1 MMQRR
6 TLLAAAAALGASAAA
21 RAQVPAMSAVS
32 TIPAIPAVLTLMV
45 PFPAGGASD
54 LYARAI
60 GPRMAKELG
69 CTVIV
74 ENLPGASGT
83 LAIAKVLGRAAAGD
97 MLVVGSPTE
106 LILAPATLQ
115 SARYKPEDFRPLA
128 MLSRSQLAL
137 YARSDLPVNSVDE
150 LVAWAKANPATP
162 LSYGSVG
169 IGSIYHLAGDAF
181 AEATGMPMTHVPYK
195 GGAPLITDLT
205 GGHIDLVLLPADGNM
220 ARRVASGKPKAL
232 AVTGSTRSPVFPSV
246 PTFAETRSMPRF
258 TTVDAW
264 AGLFIPTASPAAL
277 AQAMSRAVL
286 VALGDPEVQQQLEV
300 QAGVPSAPP
309 LPAPQL
315 AAFYSSEIAS
325 YTQAVRKAKLQPV

>member
-1 MMQRR
+1 MMNRR

-21 RAQVPAMSAVS
+21 RAQVPAMTAM
-32 TIPAIPAVLTLMV
+32 PAVLTLMV

-54 LYARAI
+54 MYARAI

-74 ENLPGASGT
+74 ENLPGASGS
-83 LAIAKVLGRAAAGD
+83 LAIAKVLGRAAVGD

-150 LVAWAKANPATP
+150 LVAWAKANPGTP

-169 IGSIYHLAGDAF
+169 VGSIYHLAGDAF
-181 AEATGMPMTHVPYK
+181 AEATGVPMTHVPYK

-232 AVTGSTRSPVFPSV
+232 AVTGNTRSPVFPSV
-246 PTFAETRSMPRF
+246 PTFAETRSMPNF
-258 TTVDAW
+258 ATVDAW
-264 AGLFIPTASPAAL
+264 AGLFIPTTSPAAL

-286 VALGDPEVQQQLEV
+286 VALGDPEVQQQLEM
-300 QAGVPSAPP
+300 QSGVPSAPP

-315 AAFYSSEIAS
+315 AAFYSSEIAR
-325 YTQAVRKAKLQPV
+325 YTKAIRQAKLQPV